1 MDQQIPA
8 LDWTHFKQVTRSS
21 PSFSSLNCDLK
32 NGKNYREQLNLVT
45 SFLDASHVYGNTR
58 VKSDQLRLMS
68 NGFLK
73 TTPGLS
79 SQKDYLPTIFYLN
92 EDTKNPMSDQCSKT
106 NKSISCFVTGDT
118 RASENLG
125 LASVH
130 TLFVR
135 EHNRIASQLAV
146 FNPSWSDELLFHEA
160 RRILIGIYQHIIY
173 KEWVKELIA

>member
-1 MDQQIPA
+1 MEQACIN
-8 LDWTHFKQVTRSS
+8 FTRSS
-21 PSFSSLNCDLK
+21 PTFSSLKCDLK

-45 SFLDASHVYGNTR
+45 SFLDASHVYGNTK

-68 NGFLK
+68 NGLLK
-73 TTPGLS
+73 TTPGLYP
-79 SQKDYLPTIFYLN
+79 QKDYLPTIFYLN
-92 EDTKNPMSDQCSKT
+92 EDTNNPMSDQCSKT
-106 NKSISCFVTGDT
+106 DKSISCFVTGDT

-160 RRILIGIYQHIIY
+160 RCQMNI
-173 KEWVKELIA
+173 